1 MAHKGLDRP
10 EQLTAR
16 SAATVLILSVA
27 LAAGAAS
34 AATGEGVEIPLDM
47 VGGRPQVDVF
57 IDGQGP
63 YPFVLDTGS
72 SLNVLDSGVA
82 HELGLEVTGETEIGA
97 PGMPQVAAEIVRG
110 KTLEVHGIELA
121 GGEFVTMDLAGM
133 SGGLFLGVLRFS
145 TFADSL
151 ATLDLAAG
159 TLRISPGSLDPAAA
173 DVLAFDAAEGLIDI
187 PISIGK
193 LEATAHVDTGSPG
206 RITVPA
212 KLARELAFLEEPVPV
227 GEARLVG
234 GGGTA
239 SRGKLDGDVTVGPL
253 RFENPEIMVFDVPV
267 PKVNLG
273 SGFLSDYL
281 VHVDQQLGLILFE
294 AALPR
299 RPELRRAT
307 VATGGRRLGLKPV
320 PGPPGPNGLALRDG
334 GLPVEWVEPGAPA
347 SKAGLAS
354 GDLILSVNGTSL
366 PDFDA
371 ASLIALFG
379 GTEPLRMEVLRAGR
393 QGVEVVEIP

>member
-1 MAHKGLDRP
+1 MTQTGFDRN
-10 EQLTAR
+10 EQL
-16 SAATVLILSVA
+16 SAGKAAIVMLLTIT
-27 LAAGAAS
+27 LAVGAAS
-34 AATGEGVEIPLDM
+34 AATDEGLEIPLDM
-47 VGGRPQVDVF
+47 VGRRPQVDVF

-82 HELGLEVTGETEIGA
+82 RELGLEVIGETEIGA
-97 PGMPQVAAEIVRG
+97 PDMPQVAAEIVRG
-110 KTLEVHGIELA
+110 ETLDVHGVQLA

-133 SGGLFLGVLRFS
+133 SGGLFLGVLRFAA
-145 TFADSL
+145 FADSL

-159 TLRISPGSLDPAAA
+159 TLRLSPGSLDPASPG
-173 DVLAFDAAEGLIDI
+173 VLAFDAAEGLIDI
-187 PISIGK
+187 PILIGK

-212 KLARELAFLEEPVPV
+212 KLARQLAFLEEPVAV

-239 SRGKLDGDVTVGPL
+239 SRGRLDGDVTVGPL

-281 VHVDQQLGLILFE
+281 VHVDQQRGLILFE
-294 AALPR
+294 TAQPR

-347 SKAGLAS
+347 SEAGLGP
-354 GDLILSVNGTSL
+354 GDLILSVNGKSL

-371 ASLIALFG
+371 ISLIALFG
-379 GTEPLRMEVLRAGR
+379 GSEALRMEVRRTGG